1 MKSNALVVI
10 VLTMLALSCEEP
22 TPIPHVLIE
31 DLDSTYAPVKAKSTD
46 DYEGII
52 PGIDAKVIDY
62 TMPNPYQHVEQL
74 FRDSTVSPSWDE
86 AEFPNA
92 KVFIVFFKN
101 FQWEVADRNK
111 EKIASYIDFPI
122 RIAKDK
128 NSFLRD
134 FDSIFSP
141 EFVLEIADQDPSEIY
156 RDQKGA
162 MIGHDGQVWF
172 KMKKGRYRIIEINI

>member
-1 MKSNALVVI
+1 MKKNI
-10 VLTMLALSCEEP
+10 VGYILLIMVTLSCED
-22 TPIPHVLIE
+22 PIPHILID

-46 DYEGII
+46 DYAGTI
-52 PGIDAKVIDY
+52 PGLDAKVIDY
-62 TMPNPYQHVEQL
+62 TLPNPYQHVKQL

-101 FQWEVADRNK
+101 FQWEVADRDK

-156 RDQKGA
+156 RDKKGA